1 MACSFGR
8 PFYGVPILSPL
19 PWWYLRQYLQHV
31 PVRDNIA
38 VCVEPEHVKTGQ
50 HILGCCSLVSQQTC
64 SQTFR
69 TAGQANRAATMTLS
83 LIHISEP
90 TRRTPISYAVFCLKK
105 KKKTLNRQTKT
116 PKRNQHRLKRISSE
130 YKQ

>member
-69 TAGQANRAATMTLS
+69 TAGQANRAATMTNVSTAIAVVATMAS
-83 LIHISEP
+83 LATATSRLYREAKIK
-90 TRRTPISYAVFCLKK
+90 TFCAVGSAAATTTAK
-105 KKKTLNRQTKT
+105 
-116 PKRNQHRLKRISSE
+116 SA
-130 YKQ
+130 